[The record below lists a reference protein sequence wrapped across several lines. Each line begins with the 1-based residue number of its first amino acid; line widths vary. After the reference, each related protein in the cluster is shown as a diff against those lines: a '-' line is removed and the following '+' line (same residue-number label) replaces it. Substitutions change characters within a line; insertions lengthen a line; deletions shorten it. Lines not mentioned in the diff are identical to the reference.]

1 MSSQLAAIYS
11 QPLIALLAE
20 EKALVDR
27 IVVYPWHT
35 EAQIR
40 EARSYRPLMLHG
52 MPAPFALNQLD
63 PFDKAVMAQAQRL
76 LALADPPWLSINFG
90 PSVEAFEYNG
100 KIIPLSEPQSR
111 SQVYLNTC
119 RNAARLKQWL
129 PVPLIL
135 GNLGYHPNGAYEHVC
150 EPSFIIVVLDTVDCG
165 FLLDIARAR
174 ISAHN
179 LGLDEKQ
186 YFRSLPLYRTRE
198 VHVSGPRLHNGAMT
212 DAQEPLQDADWE
224 ALTFILARSKPEVV
238 TLAYAKD
245 KDQLQDQLQRLRDML

>member
-11 QPLIALLAE
+11 QPLVALLAE
-20 EKALVDR
+20 GRALVDR
-27 IVVYPWHT
+27 IAVCPWHT

-40 EARSYRPLMLHG
+40 EAQSYRPLMLHS

-63 PFDKAVMAQAQRL
+63 PFSEAVMAQAQEL
-76 LALADPPWLSINFG
+76 LVLTDPPWLSVDFG
-90 PSVEAFEYNG
+90 PSVEAFECNG
-100 KIIPLSEPQSR
+100 KIIPLSEPQPR
-111 SQVYLNTC
+111 SQVYLKTC

-150 EPSFIIVVLDTVDCG
+150 EPSFIIAVLDTVDCG
-165 FLLDIARAR
+165 FLLDIAHAR

-179 LGLDEKQ
+179 LGLDERQ
-186 YFRSLPLYRTRE
+186 YLRSLPLYRMRE

-212 DAQEPLQDADWE
+212 DAHGPLQDEDWE
-224 ALTFILARSKPEVV
+224 AVTFILARSKPEVV
-238 TLAYAKD
+238 TLEYAKD
-245 KDQLQDQLQRLRDML
+245 KDQLQDQLQQLRDML